1 MQRHLSLL
9 TGRALQTFLLAGVN
23 HFQIKVSHFLAFQQ
37 YISKYML
44 FWRFEVCVPS
54 TILVFEWCIIL
65 CNFDSSSCIGIWR
78 TSFLFYFECEAS
90 IKSQSCAQLLTQH
103 GVEGRLKQKWGMC
116 VKHSSSFI
124 FVPSIINIL
133 CIFSRRGWWWW
144 EKFRVQQSTVVST
157 EIRDTF
163 SAWQSKLLK
172 IWKEFT
178 IDAIRSSYYACCSLW
193 QFLELQTAGIVELST
208 LLLLLLFGFCCID
221 VV

>member
-1 MQRHLSLL
+1 MYMNFWTILKIKVLGLQSGYNQLIFFCISKMGYFCSIFGSFCSVQDTNRWWVQRHLSLL
-9 TGRALQTFLLAGVN
+9 TWRVLQTFLLAGVN

-37 YISKYML
+37 YISKYLL

-78 TSFLFYFECEAS
+78 TSFLFYFECC

-133 CIFSRRGWWWW
+133 CIFSRRGWLMMM
-144 EKFRVQQSTVVST
+144 R
-157 EIRDTF
+157 
-163 SAWQSKLLK
+163 K
-172 IWKEFT
+172 I
-178 IDAIRSSYYACCSLW
+178 
-193 QFLELQTAGIVELST
+193 
-208 LLLLLLFGFCCID
+208 
-221 VV
+221 